1 MVSPTRNLDIRP
13 DEEGLELSFEVRN
26 TGSVKGSEVPQVYLG
41 PPSVLLPEVTQ
52 YAPQKLAAFERV
64 ELEPGESKRVDIHLS
79 RLELSYWSTP
89 AQAWVV
95 ATGPRN
101 VYVSAS
107 SSDIRL
113 QGEVSVKK

>member
-1 MVSPTRNLDIRP
+1 
-13 DEEGLELSFEVRN
+13 
-26 TGSVKGSEVPQVYLG
+26 
-41 PPSVLLPEVTQ
+41 VLLPEVTQ